1 MPANSGSLNVE
12 LQDVPAADD
21 YYLLF
26 INATHGGMYA
36 ISPRFTILDA
46 GATVDSSASAS
57 APVSSASTI
66 SVSGGPNPTAR
77 FVQTFPVISGALA
90 WRLDAS
96 AQMSMWGV
104 AGAAVAAVAGA
115 AWTVL

>member
-1 MPANSGSLNVE
+1 MNVY

-26 INATHGGMYA
+26 INSTHGGMYA

-46 GATVDSSASAS
+46 GATVDSTASAS
-57 APVSSASTI
+57 SAVSKATTI

-77 FVQTFPVISGALA
+77 FVQTFEAISGAIA
-90 WRLDAS
+90 WRFDAS
-96 AQMSMWGV
+96 ARMSSLGV
-104 AGAAVAAVAGA
+104 VGAVVAAVAGA
-115 AWTVL
+115 AWTLL